1 MRLTFTRF
9 AGTLGRMSA
18 LDDIGGDV
26 EAALEDINVPSYV
39 IDPHGVIRWVNSAAR
54 NIVGDV
60 RGKQFSSIVSPEDR
74 RRAREVF
81 AQKISGTAAVTD
93 AEFVL
98 VGKNGDRILVDVSSV
113 PLLRGDQVI
122 GVFGQAFYEEDIDA
136 PNAHPSLTPRQTEV
150 LHMLAKGMSTKQIAD
165 ELHLSRE
172 TVRNHVRH
180 LLHALG
186 AKSRLEAVAVARRD
200 YFVSS

>member
-1 MRLTFTRF
+1 
-9 AGTLGRMSA
+9 MSA

-39 IDPHGVIRWVNSAAR
+39 IDPYGVIRWINSAAEK
-54 NIVGDV
+54 IVGDV
-60 RGKQFSSIVSPEDR
+60 RGRQFTSIVSPEDR

-81 AQKISGTAAVTD
+81 AQKISGTAEVTD

-98 VGKNGDRILVDVSSV
+98 VGKSGERVVVDISSV
-113 PLLRGDQVI
+113 PLLQGDQVI
-122 GVFGQAFYEEDIDA
+122 GVFGQAFEEEHAA
-136 PNAHPSLTPRQTEV
+136 PTAHPALTPRQTEV
-150 LHMLAKGMSTKQIAD
+150 LNLLTQGKSTKQIAE

-200 YFVSS
+200 YYVSG